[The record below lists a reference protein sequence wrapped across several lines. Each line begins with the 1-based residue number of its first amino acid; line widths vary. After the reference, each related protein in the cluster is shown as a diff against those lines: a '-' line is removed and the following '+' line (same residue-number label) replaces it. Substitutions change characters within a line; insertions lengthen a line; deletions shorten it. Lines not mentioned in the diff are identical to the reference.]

1 MSSITKEDAERL
13 QQRVNGK
20 KREVDG
26 VPAKP
31 HNKKKAASEFSLSG
45 IESAQPIH
53 SMGTPC
59 FPEAIWDTS
68 GTCGE
73 DRVTARS
80 PKLLRAVLTGSP
92 PVAGIVV
99 RSAPA
104 TRTIC
109 GIDPGVNTGFC
120 VTDNGY
126 ITDIWTFSIVEAM
139 AWCLNCIR
147 CYREQGGINTL
158 ELVIEDPRN
167 QFVPKGDPRHGSHRL
182 KGVGSVERDAKI
194 WVEFAEF
201 YEIPCR
207 LVRPS
212 KHRKIDAKTFRQWTG
227 YSERTSEHGRCA
239 AMMVWD
245 QKTKA

>member
-1 MSSITKEDAERL
+1 MSRITKKGAERL

-20 KREVDG
+20 KRGVGG
-26 VPAKP
+26 VPVKP

-59 FPEAIWDTS
+59 FPEAI
-68 GTCGE
+68 
-73 DRVTARS
+73 
-80 PKLLRAVLTGSP
+80 
-92 PVAGIVV
+92 
-99 RSAPA
+99 
-104 TRTIC
+104 RTIC

-201 YEIPCR
+201 YEIPYR
-207 LVRPS
+207 LVRPG

-245 QKTKA
+245 QKTKV